1 MDLFY
6 LLYFEETLIRV
17 CPAEYMRL
25 KFTVMQLPK
34 MTPAFI
40 QDFLLSEEKWPKFD
54 TGYGLTKKEYKK
66 ITSSTLRED
75 YQKFVEAFKE
85 KTGNEIFAL
94 GYTYE
99 VTRFQNWDTEEI
111 VKLATEAEIGSS
123 EKIAFV
129 SDIFYSDKPEIIEL
143 LEPKPVPISVAK

>member
-1 MDLFY
+1 MNLF
-6 LLYFEETLIRV
+6 LVYFEETLIRI
-17 CPAEYMRL
+17 CPVEYMKL

-40 QDFLLSEEKWPKFD
+40 QDFLLFEKKWPEFD
-54 TGYGLTKKEYKK
+54 PNYNLNKEEYKK
-66 ITSSTLRED
+66 ISDSTLRED

-99 VTRFQNWDTEEI
+99 VARFQNWDTKEI
-111 VKLATEAEIGSS
+111 AKLATEAEIGSS
-123 EKIAFV
+123 EKIVFV

-143 LEPKPVPISVAK
+143 LEPKPVPIAVTK